1 MNHHFDGQPGVEKLK
16 SQGHDVILL
25 AAGMYDSKALP
36 IKDSDLEGIYPGLVF
51 LRSARTSE
59 EPRLNGQVV
68 VIGGGNVALDAAMTA
83 VRLGAQSVHLFCLE
97 SRDQMPAHDWEIAQ
111 AKEEGIE
118 IHPGWGP
125 KRFDSGDGRV
135 TGVEFKRCTRV
146 FDKQNRFDPQ
156 YDKAEAEKIKADA
169 VIITIGQ
176 EVSSEIFGGGDGLS
190 KMPGG
195 TIAVDEELST
205 GIEGVFAAGDMV
217 RGPSSVIDAI
227 AEGKSAADIIDK
239 YLGGNGLGDPD
250 AIPKKFNRLAVDASI
265 DEFRHERYSAVIAD
279 VEKRKCGFGLIQ
291 ETMTESV
298 AKSEAVRCLQC
309 NIRQSLGQVVLP
321 PEAWR
326 PLNEE
331 SVDAVP
337 DVEGVFQLLN
347 AEKKVIRITG
357 SANIQDSLKECLENP
372 GEAVWFIWEED
383 PMYTKREGEL
393 IQQYLQEYGEMPGG
407 GGGDDDLDD
416 LF

>member
-1 MNHHFDGQPGVEKLK
+1 
-16 SQGHDVILL
+16 
-25 AAGMYDSKALP
+25 
-36 IKDSDLEGIYPGLVF
+36 
-51 LRSARTSE
+51 
-59 EPRLNGQVV
+59 
-68 VIGGGNVALDAAMTA
+68 
-83 VRLGAQSVHLFCLE
+83 
-97 SRDQMPAHDWEIAQ
+97 
-111 AKEEGIE
+111 
-118 IHPGWGP
+118 
-125 KRFDSGDGRV
+125 
-135 TGVEFKRCTRV
+135 
-146 FDKQNRFDPQ
+146 
-156 YDKAEAEKIKADA
+156 
-169 VIITIGQ
+169 
-176 EVSSEIFGGGDGLS
+176 
-190 KMPGG
+190 
-195 TIAVDEELST
+195 
-205 GIEGVFAAGDMV
+205 MV

-250 AIPKKFNRLAVDASI
+250 AISKKFDRLAVDASI

-279 VEKRKCGFGLIQ
+279 AEKRKRGFGLIQ